1 MQALILAGG
10 FGSRLMPV
18 VNDRPKIMADID
30 GKPFL
35 ELLIRYLQKQ
45 NVNEIVL
52 ALGYLSEYIKNYF
65 QDGKQYGVNIKYS
78 VESFPLGTGGA
89 IINAEKLLKKEFIVL
104 NGDTFLDVD
113 FNKISEFHK
122 HNKADITVM
131 VTKKGEKTGRGLVGI
146 DDHFR
151 MISFQDGQEVAK
163 NNKSYTN
170 AGIYLMNKKL
180 CSFIKKDEKISLEKE
195 IFPSIV
201 SKIKMFALISENEYI
216 DIGIPERYHKA
227 QTLLNPLLYG

>member
-1 MQALILAGG
+1 MCPRLKRSFLLCVEVIFCQKSINKGLESPKTNIQEIKNKIVKIFTCRFFGKTNVTNSFNSDMQALILAGG

-89 IINAEKLLKKEFIVL
+89 IINAEKLLKLVMMK
-104 NGDTFLDVD
+104 
-113 FNKISEFHK
+113 KISK
-122 HNKADITVM
+122 
-131 VTKKGEKTGRGLVGI
+131 RL
-146 DDHFR
+146 
-151 MISFQDGQEVAK
+151 
-163 NNKSYTN
+163 
-170 AGIYLMNKKL
+170 
-180 CSFIKKDEKISLEKE
+180 KISL
-195 IFPSIV
+195 
-201 SKIKMFALISENEYI
+201 
-216 DIGIPERYHKA
+216 
-227 QTLLNPLLYG
+227 